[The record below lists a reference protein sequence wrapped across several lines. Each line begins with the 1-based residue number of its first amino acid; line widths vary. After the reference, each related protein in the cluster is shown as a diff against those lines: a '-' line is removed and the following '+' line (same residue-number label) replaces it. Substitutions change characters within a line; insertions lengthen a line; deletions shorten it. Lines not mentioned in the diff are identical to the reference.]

1 MTDWINRT
9 VRQLPNWA
17 VYLIGMM
24 PIPYLFWQGLNGA
37 LGPDPVKALEHAYG
51 LWALNLLI
59 AGLAV
64 TPLRRHGGINLLKFR
79 RALGLLAFA
88 YVVAHLSVWAVL
100 DVQSPGRVWADIL
113 KRPYVTIGMAAF
125 VLMLPLAL
133 TSNNASL
140 RRLGRG
146 WRRLHRLT
154 YAVVLLGAVHFIML
168 VKGFPLQPL
177 IYLAVVC
184 VLLVLRL
191 KLPTRVRL
199 A

>member
-9 VRQLPNWA
+9 ARQLPSWV
-17 VYLIGMM
+17 VYLIGLM

-51 LWALNLLI
+51 LWALKLLI

-64 TPLRRHGGINLLKFR
+64 TPLRRHAGINLLKFR

-88 YVVAHLSVWAVL
+88 YVVVHLSVWAVL
-100 DVQSPGRVWADIL
+100 DVQTPGRVWADIV

-133 TSNNASL
+133 TSNNASV

-146 WRRLHRLT
+146 WRKLHRLT
-154 YAVVLLGAVHFIML
+154 YVVVLLGALHFIML
-168 VKGFPLQPL
+168 VKGFPLEPL

-184 VLLVLRL
+184 LLLLLRL
-191 KLPTRVRL
+191 KLPARARL